1 MGSHAL
7 TDQVAV
13 CCSLDFNWLP
23 CL

>member
-1 MGSHAL
+1 MGSHAV

-13 CCSLDFNWLP
+13 YCSLNFNWLP